1 MTDATTLE
9 RPETPHEATTRV
21 AAGIARFKN
30 KKPIKLPVLTRF
42 IKEMDVLR
50 QAGALLE
57 PGVLQDGMCVCLPS
71 GVGKSTAARM
81 LQASVA
87 ARAGVPVSQ
96 SSVLLVELEVEES
109 ASVWSSILQPLGD
122 PYYDVGYPRNLKK
135 RALKLLRKRGI
146 DLIIIDE
153 FNHAVDRGQAREI
166 MNTIKGILNAGVAPV
181 VVMGTDAE
189 IERLP
194 RNKAF
199 ERRMVAHS
207 DFGPLNW
214 DAHEKDWRGF
224 LQGLDRAIVELKI
237 LPSRSD
243 LGSPELARALCGA
256 CGGVI
261 GYAHWVVQDALD
273 TVLKRGDTRIDRLEL
288 AVSVNRLLVKQKLF
302 GQVNAVEALA

>member
-1 MTDATTLE
+1 MTAAITLD

-21 AAGIARFKN
+21 AAGVASFKN
-30 KKPIKLPVLTRF
+30 KESIRLPVLNRF

-50 QAGALLE
+50 MAGALLD
-57 PGVLQDGMCVCLPS
+57 PGVLQDGMCVCLPA

-81 LQASVA
+81 LKASVA
-87 ARAGVPVSQ
+87 ARAGVPVSE
-96 SSVLLVELEVEES
+96 SSVLLVELDVEES
-109 ASVWSSILQPLGD
+109 VSVWSSILKPLGD

-135 RALKLLRKRGI
+135 RALKLLMKRAI

-166 MNTIKGILNAGVAPV
+166 MNTIKAILNAGIAPV

-194 RNKAF
+194 SNKAF

-224 LQGLDRAIVELKI
+224 LQGLDRAIVDLKI

-243 LGSPELARALCGA
+243 LGSPKLAEALCEA

-261 GYAHWVVQDALD
+261 GYAHWVVQDALT
-273 TVLKRGDTRIDRLEL
+273 TVLKRRGTTIDRLDL
-288 AVSVNRLLVKQKLF
+288 AVSVNRLLVKEKLF
-302 GQVNAVEALA
+302 GHVNAVEALA